1 MVENQLMLSYVLNGE
16 ALNALLEVPRHL
28 FDSPKHKNLPNS
40 DSAIPL
46 TRIQAISQTYI
57 VALMNQ
63 IAKLEKMVLPFAES
77 FLSQNLFIFPK
88 KKNRALNEKFI
99 TGIRF
104 LPFTVGV

>member
-46 TRIQAISQTYI
+46 TLIQAISQPYI

-63 IAKLEKMVLPFAES
+63 IAKLEKVVLPFAES
-77 FLSQNLFIFPK
+77 FLSQNLFTFPK